1 MVIASL
7 VLGAWFVYP
16 VFRLQYEH
24 QQELESVELE
34 LASVKDRNAELRQRL
49 EDLSTPAGVEEL
61 ARQSLGYVKAGEQA
75 YVVTTE
81 ESTATVTADASS
93 GESLWQQAIDLV
105 FGLQ

>member
-16 VFRLQYEH
+16 VFKLQHEH
-24 QQELESVELE
+24 QQKLASVELQ
-34 LASVKDRNAELRQRL
+34 LASVKDRNADLRQQL
-49 EDLSTPAGVEEL
+49 EELSTPAGVEAV
-61 ARQSLGYVKAGEQA
+61 ARESLGYVKEGEAA

-81 ESTATVTADASS
+81 EGTATAAADAS
-93 GESLWQQAIDLV
+93 GRSLWQQAIDLV